1 MTGSIDHV
9 AKVRNNFEPQYIYT
23 KLTETLISIKK
34 RTSPKIH
41 YDINHHSALEK
52 SIREILDSVNRPLIV

>member
-1 MTGSIDHV
+1 MTGSIDHA

-23 KLTETLISIKK
+23 KNNQTLISIKK

-41 YDINHHSALEK
+41 YEINRHTALEK
-52 SIREILDSVNRPLIV
+52 SIGEILDSVNRPLIV